1 MGATRLV
8 ALFSVLLLCGCGT
21 SRLADAERRSVS
33 SRVESLLR
41 DSVFVHDSIFV
52 EKRADTVIRERVRT
66 LYRERVRVD
75 TFLLRDTLVS
85 ERVET
90 MEKVVHRPPSLWWL
104 LFAAA
109 LLLFVPRLRALFGCN
124 G

>member
-8 ALFSVLLLCGCGT
+8 ALFSVLLLCACGT

-33 SRVESLLR
+33 SRVESLMR

-90 MEKVVHRPPSLWWL
+90 VEKVVHRPSLLWWL

-109 LLLFVPRLRALFGCN
+109 LLFFLPRLRALFGCN